1 LSAEIK
7 DDIKMEYGL
16 LERANLLCKTLK
28 KMYGSRNDKRSL
40 SNVQKNIS
48 SSSIHTDQD
57 QKMQSSVQR
66 EEVKSANLG
75 KLDCLVSQI
84 RTSGFGWTKNTLAEE
99 ADCSTSSSGV
109 DDDDDDTNDEYDDQE
124 LLLEF
129 QKLKQAYEITKEA
142 CGSPMFS

>member
-48 SSSIHTDQD
+48 SSSIYTDQD
-57 QKMQSSVQR
+57 QKVQSSVQR
-66 EEVKSANLG
+66 EEVKSVNLK

-84 RTSGFGWTKNTLAEE
+84 RTSGFG
-99 ADCSTSSSGV
+99 
-109 DDDDDDTNDEYDDQE
+109 
-124 LLLEF
+124 
-129 QKLKQAYEITKEA
+129 
-142 CGSPMFS
+142 